1 MNIVVVGLSHKSA
14 PVEIREKVAFPASE
28 LAAPLQQML
37 ALPSISEGLILS
49 TCNRVELYAVCTRV
63 EAGIVELRQFI
74 AGYHGLSSAE
84 LNPHLYDLAGDAAL
98 RHVLRVAASLDS
110 MVVGEPQILG
120 QLKAAY
126 GYASEFKSSG
136 IILNRF
142 LHKAFS
148 AAKRVRTETKIA
160 SHAVSISFAAV
171 ELARKIFDSFEDKTV
186 MLIGAGE
193 MCELAARH
201 FINNGVARVLVTNRT
216 FSRAEKL
223 ADEFNGQAIP
233 FESFADELQRVDI
246 VLSSTGAPG
255 YVLSARQLKTLSRER
270 RYRPMFLIDI
280 AVPRDIDP
288 ATNKLDNFYLYDVD
302 DLQGVV
308 QANIK
313 ERQKEAAKAEKIVDE
328 EVGQFQGWLATLGV
342 KPTIVALRGQVEEL
356 RRSELN
362 KVLAQLGHLDDR
374 DKQAIEAFSSA
385 LINKIL
391 HQPTSVLR
399 QASLGPE
406 GNGYIDAVRML
417 FGLPGSGQQ
426 EFDADDYTDF
436 NE

>member
-1 MNIVVVGLSHKSA
+1 MTW
-14 PVEIREKVAFPASE
+14 PV
-28 LAAPLQQML
+28 M
-37 ALPSISEGLILS
+37 LPSAMFCGLLPVSIRWS
-49 TCNRVELYAVCTRV
+49 WER
-63 EAGIVELRQFI
+63 
-74 AGYHGLSSAE
+74 
-84 LNPHLYDLAGDAAL
+84 
-98 RHVLRVAASLDS
+98 
-110 MVVGEPQILG
+110 PQILG

-148 AAKRVRTETKIA
+148 VAKRVRTETQIA